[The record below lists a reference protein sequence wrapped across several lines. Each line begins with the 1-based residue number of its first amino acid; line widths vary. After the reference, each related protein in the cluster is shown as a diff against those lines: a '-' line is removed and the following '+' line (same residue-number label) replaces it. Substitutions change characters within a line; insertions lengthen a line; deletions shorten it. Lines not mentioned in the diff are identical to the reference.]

1 MKFSVINDNTV
12 TGASGFSTCVENMGG
27 GGGALQ
33 NLMGGSLSQYMRG
46 AWRGGLKMQ
55 LENTCEGVYLIIM
68 LQAIS
73 LQACKFTK
81 NELLHTHFLRM
92 LARF

>member
-1 MKFSVINDNTV
+1 MKFSVLNDNTV
-12 TGASGFSTCVENMGG
+12 TGASGFSTRVENMGG
-27 GGGALQ
+27 GSSKFDGRELKSIH
-33 NLMGGSLSQYMRG
+33 GGSME
-46 AWRGGLKMQ
+46 GGLKM
-55 LENTCEGVYLIIM
+55 LLKNTCEGVYLIIM

-81 NELLHTHFLRM
+81 NELLHTHVLRM